1 MALAAADIISAVFD
15 IVGVALLAALL
26 YYALAILFLMR
37 KGKLEK
43 SWQYM
48 SMSVIILTVGVILF
62 ALSATVSSSLT
73 LPFMWSASF
82 VMIIGTFLLLLG
94 FKFHYRF
101 WSGRELQTEKKN
113 SIEP

>member
-1 MALAAADIISAVFD
+1 MAAADIISAVFD

-48 SMSVIILTVGVILF
+48 STSVIILTVGVILF
-62 ALSATVSSSLT
+62 AFSATVTSTLT
-73 LPFMWSASF
+73 LPFVWSASF
-82 VMIIGTFLLLLG
+82 VMIIVTFLLLLG
-94 FKFHYRF
+94 FRSHHRF
-101 WSGRELQTEKKN
+101 WSGGELQTEKKN
-113 SIEP
+113 RIEP

>member
-1 MALAAADIISAVFD
+1 MAAGDLFSVVFD
-15 IVGVALLAALL
+15 IVGVVLLAILL

-48 SMSVIILTVGVILF
+48 STSVIILTVGVILF
-62 ALSATVSSSLT
+62 ALSATVLSTLT
-73 LPFMWSASF
+73 MPFMWSASF

-94 FKFHYRF
+94 FRSHYRF

-113 SIEP
+113 NIEP